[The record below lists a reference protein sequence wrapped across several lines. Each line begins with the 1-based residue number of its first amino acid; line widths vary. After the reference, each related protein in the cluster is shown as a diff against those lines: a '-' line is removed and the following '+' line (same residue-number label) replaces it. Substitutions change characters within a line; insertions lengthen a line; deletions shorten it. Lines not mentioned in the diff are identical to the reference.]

1 MALPARERAGGVSPR
16 FVAVCLLAPLVLGDA
31 RGSLAF
37 RAPAGAPGALAPAV
51 GLQAGAA
58 SRGRVFA
65 SMPAGVGEARVF
77 AAAAEWLLLHAA
89 PPAPPDA
96 MCAPLQTGAPSGGA
110 KASAGRGDELDL
122 FSLIHKMLWPLANAP
137 LHVQAMGMAD
147 LPPEASPMQ
156 IYEWLSATDPLVRE
170 LHSAE
175 HAMRHAEVVPSDCRE
190 VRSGFRGG
198 VEAIRGGGSAQEGEL
213 GRRRMLEMQYTR
225 VHRSA
230 YAPLL
235 YKSYRPG
242 AARGTGASG
251 ATGCS
256 LGDRSLSPP
265 LLSSSSGFEPQIQ
278 YLRGGSGG
286 WGFFLDFWRAGGV
299 QVRRVPGQIPGSV
312 L

>member
-1 MALPARERAGGVSPR
+1 
-16 FVAVCLLAPLVLGDA
+16 
-31 RGSLAF
+31 
-37 RAPAGAPGALAPAV
+37 
-51 GLQAGAA
+51 
-58 SRGRVFA
+58 
-65 SMPAGVGEARVF
+65 MPAGVGEARVF

-198 VEAIRGGGSAQEGEL
+198 VEAIRGGALRRKGSWDGEECSKCSTRGYIAALMRRCCTRAIGPELRGARAQA
-213 GRRRMLEMQYTR
+213 GRRAAA
-225 VHRSA
+225 SA
-230 YAPLL
+230 IAV
-235 YKSYRPG
+235 YRP
-242 AARGTGASG
+242 
-251 ATGCS
+251 
-256 LGDRSLSPP
+256 L
-265 LLSSSSGFEPQIQ
+265 
-278 YLRGGSGG
+278 Y
-286 WGFFLDFWRAGGV
+286 
-299 QVRRVPGQIPGSV
+299 
-312 L
+312 